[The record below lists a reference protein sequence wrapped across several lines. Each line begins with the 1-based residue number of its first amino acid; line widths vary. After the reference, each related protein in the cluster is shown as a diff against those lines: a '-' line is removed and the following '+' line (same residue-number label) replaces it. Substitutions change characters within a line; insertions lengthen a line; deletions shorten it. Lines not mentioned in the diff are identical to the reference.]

1 MFQAEMTH
9 LPCSETS
16 SFNSSSSTL
25 SDHSITPLPN
35 GEWEVFLSFRGPD
48 VRTSF
53 ADCLYSGLVRSKIR
67 TFRDEEGL
75 GKGDVIA
82 LSLLQSIAESKIYIP
97 IFTKTYSSSKWC
109 LMELAKMVD
118 CWKQEKGHVILPIF
132 YFVNPGDVR
141 HQTGPYKE
149 SFELHSQN
157 HDPHTVQEW
166 KNALKDVGQL
176 KGWHVTESLGQ
187 GAIIDEVLTKVELYL
202 RSNYTLVTEELVGI
216 DSHVQEVIKL
226 LNLGNIAGGK
236 IVGIHGMGGIGK
248 TTIAKAVYDVLS
260 TQYDKCC
267 FLENV
272 RDTLLKDDGVTTLQ
286 NYIISDILKDD
297 KPVKSASEGVEM
309 IRDRVCKYRV
319 LIVLDNVDE
328 SFKFGTVLGKLDS
341 FSLESRFI
349 ITTTNRRVLELLRE
363 YTLYEVKEMSYDH
376 SLQLFSKHAFRMDY
390 PLKEYE
396 ILSEKLV
403 RLATGVPLALEVIGS
418 LLFDRDRE
426 FWEEKVLQLKSIPCT
441 SSIVQEKLKLS
452 YNELSPTEKQIFLD
466 ISCCFAGED
475 KECPFYMWVGCNFY
489 PESGIKTL
497 ILRSLIKIDDKN
509 RFWMHDHLRELGKG
523 IVIEEDVR
531 NPCNR
536 SRIWSNEEALNMLRK
551 GKGTEHVEIM
561 MVKLRDG
568 HKLTYKKFEKL
579 SQLRYLQVEGGKLTG
594 DFSAVM
600 PNLCWLRLDCYAV
613 PTNLNM
619 KKCVVLEL
627 LDCGVKD
634 DWRGWNEIKIAGKLK
649 VAKIWKCKSLT
660 RSPDLSSCRSLE
672 VLKFMHCNAMSGGLD
687 IGNLKKLKKL
697 VLNFT
702 KIRELRGDIGLLQ
715 NLAEIVVT
723 SSDFRKVPTQDA
735 PTSLKRLSIS
745 CPRVPNLLELDQLE
759 ELHFM
764 NCDVPEIPGDL
775 WKLPRLKTLTIGYI
789 PTQLGLPP
797 ALPPSLNRLEVRY
810 CRYLETLPN
819 LANLSNLTDLRL
831 EDVGVRE
838 ICGLGELR
846 MLTSLNLRKAP
857 KLDNLDGL
865 ESLVLLQ
872 KVAVR
877 QCKALR
883 KLPDLSNLTKLDTLS
898 IVECWILTEIQGLSR
913 LDQCLTHLEIG
924 STPCLTTAE
933 GIEYL
938 VSLQVLEL
946 ASCGASANMLPP
958 LSNLSNLKEVHI
970 TRLKHL
976 EMVTGLDRLESLESL
991 SVLFCESIDKL
1002 PDLSRLKN
1010 LWKLDVSGCIGLT
1023 ELRGLEGLESLQRL
1037 VMSDCS
1043 SIKKLSLSWLNDLQI
1058 LEATEC
1064 SSMEELNLHDLENL
1078 RSVKVMGCTSIQELN
1093 LYGLKNLR
1101 TLIATGCTVLTR
1113 VNGLEELKLLQVL
1126 EVDDRLKSTLPIL
1139 KFAVTRLVKQVIRLL
1154 WLVWNLLKFCIGA

>member
-723 SSDFRKVPTQDA
+723 SSDFRKVPTRIGKLPSLKTMEMTASHNVYVGEDA

-775 WKLPRLKTLTIGYI
+775 WKLPRLKTLTIDFTTLLQV

-958 LSNLSNLKEVHI
+958 LSNLSKFIKEVHI

-1043 SIKKLSLSWLNDLQI
+1043 SIKK
-1058 LEATEC
+1058 
-1064 SSMEELNLHDLENL
+1064 
-1078 RSVKVMGCTSIQELN
+1078 ELN

>member
-898 IVECWILTEIQGLSR
+898 IVECWILTE
-913 LDQCLTHLEIG
+913 
-924 STPCLTTAE
+924 
-933 GIEYL
+933 
-938 VSLQVLEL
+938 
-946 ASCGASANMLPP
+946 
-958 LSNLSNLKEVHI
+958 
-970 TRLKHL
+970 
-976 EMVTGLDRLESLESL
+976 MVTGLDRLESLESL

>member
-702 KIRELRGDIGLLQ
+702 KI
-715 NLAEIVVT
+715 
-723 SSDFRKVPTQDA
+723 KVPTRIGKLPSLKTMEMTASHNVYVGEDA

-775 WKLPRLKTLTIGYI
+775 WKLPRLKTLTIGYTLLQV

-938 VSLQVLEL
+938 I
-946 ASCGASANMLPP
+946 
-958 LSNLSNLKEVHI
+958 NLKEVHI

-1043 SIKKLSLSWLNDLQI
+1043 SIKK
-1058 LEATEC
+1058 
-1064 SSMEELNLHDLENL
+1064 
-1078 RSVKVMGCTSIQELN
+1078 ELN

>member
-723 SSDFRKVPTQDA
+723 SSDFRKVPTRIGKLPSLKTMEMTASHNVYVGEDA

-775 WKLPRLKTLTIGYI
+775 WKLPRLKTLTIGYNSCSI
-789 PTQLGLPP
+789 NFTTLLQVPTQLGLPP

-958 LSNLSNLKEVHI
+958 LSNLSKFIKEVHI

-1043 SIKKLSLSWLNDLQI
+1043 SIKK
-1058 LEATEC
+1058 
-1064 SSMEELNLHDLENL
+1064 
-1078 RSVKVMGCTSIQELN
+1078 ELN

>member
-775 WKLPRLKTLTIGYI
+775 WKLPRLKTLTIDSCSI
-789 PTQLGLPP
+789 NFTTLLQVPTQLGLPP

-938 VSLQVLEL
+938 I
-946 ASCGASANMLPP
+946 
-958 LSNLSNLKEVHI
+958 NLKEVHI

>member
-775 WKLPRLKTLTIGYI
+775 WKLPRLKTLTIGYSI
-789 PTQLGLPP
+789 NFTTLLQVPTQLGLPP

-877 QCKALR
+877 QCK
-883 KLPDLSNLTKLDTLS
+883 
-898 IVECWILTEIQGLSR
+898 
-913 LDQCLTHLEIG
+913 
-924 STPCLTTAE
+924 
-933 GIEYL
+933 
-938 VSLQVLEL
+938 
-946 ASCGASANMLPP
+946 
-958 LSNLSNLKEVHI
+958 
-970 TRLKHL
+970 
-976 EMVTGLDRLESLESL
+976 
-991 SVLFCESIDKL
+991 SIDKL

>member
-176 KGWHVTESLGQ
+176 KGWHVTESLG
-187 GAIIDEVLTKVELYL
+187 ELYL

-865 ESLVLLQ
+865 
-872 KVAVR
+872 
-877 QCKALR
+877 
-883 KLPDLSNLTKLDTLS
+883 
-898 IVECWILTEIQGLSR
+898 I
-913 LDQCLTHLEIG
+913 
-924 STPCLTTAE
+924 
-933 GIEYL
+933 
-938 VSLQVLEL
+938 
-946 ASCGASANMLPP
+946 
-958 LSNLSNLKEVHI
+958 NLKEVHI

-1043 SIKKLSLSWLNDLQI
+1043 SIKK
-1058 LEATEC
+1058 
-1064 SSMEELNLHDLENL
+1064 
-1078 RSVKVMGCTSIQELN
+1078 SVKVMGCTSIQELN

>member
-297 KPVKSASEGVEM
+297 KPVKSASE
-309 IRDRVCKYRV
+309 
-319 LIVLDNVDE
+319 
-328 SFKFGTVLGKLDS
+328 
-341 FSLESRFI
+341 
-349 ITTTNRRVLELLRE
+349 
-363 YTLYEVKEMSYDH
+363 
-376 SLQLFSKHAFRMDY
+376 LFSKHAFRMDY

-723 SSDFRKVPTQDA
+723 SSDFRKVPTRIGKLPSLKTMEMTASHNVYVGEDA

-775 WKLPRLKTLTIGYI
+775 WKLPRLKTLTIGYNFTTLLQV

-913 LDQCLTHLEIG
+913 L
-924 STPCLTTAE
+924 
-933 GIEYL
+933 
-938 VSLQVLEL
+938 V
-946 ASCGASANMLPP
+946 
-958 LSNLSNLKEVHI
+958 NLKEVHI

-1010 LWKLDVSGCIGLT
+1010 LWKLDVSGCIG
-1023 ELRGLEGLESLQRL
+1023 
-1037 VMSDCS
+1037 